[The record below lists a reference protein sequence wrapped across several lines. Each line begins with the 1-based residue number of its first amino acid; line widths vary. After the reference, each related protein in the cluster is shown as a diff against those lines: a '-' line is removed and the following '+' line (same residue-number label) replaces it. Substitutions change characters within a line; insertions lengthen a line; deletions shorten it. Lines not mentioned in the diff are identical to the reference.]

1 MRQRIKTDS
10 KAWSSPN
17 PTAPVIVSRV
27 PIFAPILRVSH
38 NSSDRGGRFETPWG
52 WVELSGPV
60 LTQEHRTILDM
71 AMAMAVK
78 KQVFLETG
86 GMGIWF
92 DAWEVKKA
100 IGPKHSGGEGHKRF
114 IERIREMRRAEL
126 RVHSNRTGRTR
137 ESGII
142 DSHTYD
148 ENHPDPPGREGIKT
162 TWRGHCLYEINLSSN
177 FMQFFKEDLRVHYDP
192 LVSEIAKIPDGT
204 IRAIILFLIT
214 HKNTCRFKIRQV
226 LEIIGA
232 LSEGQSDRMNREVMA
247 KPKKF
252 KTDLEKFGIFVEE
265 ETLRYER
272 HPKVFFTNPPQVST
286 GAVINAEPAPEAIYS
301 EMAMED
307 APEDEW
313 KPESPEN
320 SNPEARIPGSGS
332 QNPRKTPITIE
343 PLKAIELL

>member
-1 MRQRIKTDS
+1 MPQPIKTDP
-10 KAWSSPN
+10 KTWSSPG
-17 PTAPVIVSRV
+17 PTAPCIESRV

-38 NSSDRGGRFETPWG
+38 NSKSREKRYETPWG
-52 WVELSGPV
+52 WVELEGPV

-78 KQVFLETG
+78 KQVFQETG

-100 IGPKHSGGEGHKRF
+100 LGPKYSGGEGHKRF

-126 RVHSNRTGRTR
+126 KVHSNRTGRTR

-162 TWRGHCLYEINLSSN
+162 TWRGHCLYEINLSAN

-192 LVSEIAKIPDGT
+192 LVPEIAKIPDGT
-204 IRAIILFLIT
+204 IRAIILFFLT
-214 HKNTCRFKIRQV
+214 HSQECRYSIRQV
-226 LEIIGA
+226 MEIIGA
-232 LSEGQSDRMNREVMA
+232 IGEGMAKSTISEIMA
-247 KPKKF
+247 KPEKF
-252 KTDLEKFGIFVEE
+252 KTEIESFGIFVEE

-272 HPKVFFTNPPQVST
+272 HPKVFFTNPPLPAST
-286 GAVINAEPAPEAIYS
+286 GAIVDTEQGPEPTSSGTALEGTQEVIVRPP
-301 EMAMED
+301 
-307 APEDEW
+307 
-313 KPESPEN
+313 SPEN
-320 SNPEARIPGSGS
+320 
-332 QNPRKTPITIE
+332 
-343 PLKAIELL
+343 

>member
-1 MRQRIKTDS
+1 MRHRIKTDP
-10 KAWSSPN
+10 KTWSSPG
-17 PTAPVIVSRV
+17 PTAPVIESRV

-38 NSSDRGGRFETPWG
+38 NSPARGGRFETPWG

-78 KQVFLETG
+78 KQVFRETG

-100 IGPKHSGGEGHKRF
+100 LGPKYSGGEGHKRF

-148 ENHPDPPGREGIKT
+148 ENHPDPPEREGIKT
-162 TWRGHCLYEINLSSN
+162 TWRGHCLYEINLSAN
-177 FMQFFKEDLRVHYDP
+177 FFQFFKEDLRVHYKP
-192 LVSEIAKIPDGT
+192 LVPEIAKIPDGL
-204 IRAIILFLIT
+204 IRAIVLFFLT
-214 HKNTCRFKIRQV
+214 HERTCRFSIRQV
-226 LEIIGA
+226 MEIVGA
-232 LSEGQSDRMNREVMA
+232 ITEGMA
-247 KPKKF
+247 KSSISEIMSKPGKF
-252 KTDLEKFGIFVEE
+252 KAELETFGIFVEE

-272 HPKVFFTNPPQVST
+272 HPKVFFTNPPEVSAR
-286 GAVINAEPAPEAIYS
+286 AVINAEEGQEANHLES
-301 EMAMED
+301 ALEA
-307 APEDEW
+307 APEDIVR
-313 KPESPEN
+313 PESPE
-320 SNPEARIPGSGS
+320 
-332 QNPRKTPITIE
+332 K
-343 PLKAIELL
+343 